1 MYPDNPYEPP
11 STEIEVIN
19 RQYDD
24 AWDFTDPKHLPAGRG
39 WFWITEGFRLFAS
52 SPGIWIVNMIIFFI
66 ITMVVA
72 FIPFI
77 SIVNYILQPIFLG
90 GLMRG
95 SQELDTGGTYEVNH
109 LFSGF
114 NEKGGKLATLG
125 ALQIGIIILYA
136 IVAVIV
142 AMIVAAI
149 FIDKTAFLTQD
160 GAWSPDALFT
170 STALIIGMVFVFIS
184 MLLLGMAFW
193 LAPQLVMLHDLDAVN
208 SIKMSF
214 IGSWRNIVPII
225 VFSIILLLLMIVAMI
240 PFGLGLL
247 VMWPVFIA
255 ATYVAWKDIFTN
267 AYPL

>member
-1 MYPDNPYEPP
+1 MYPDNPYQPP
-11 STEIEVIN
+11 STDIEVSN

-24 AWDFTDPKHLPAGRG
+24 VWDFTDPKRLSAGRG

-114 NEKGGKLATLG
+114 NEKGSKLATLG
-125 ALQIGIIILYA
+125 ALQLGIIFLYA
-136 IVAVIV
+136 IVVVI
-142 AMIVAAI
+142 IAAI
-149 FIDKTAFLTQD
+149 FIGTSAFLTQD
-160 GAWSPDALFT
+160 GAWNPDELFT
-170 STALIIGMVFVFIS
+170 SAAFIIGIVFVFIS

-193 LAPQLVMLHDLDAVN
+193 LAPQLVMLHDLEAVN

-225 VFSIILLLLMIVAMI
+225 VFSIIMLLLMIVAMI